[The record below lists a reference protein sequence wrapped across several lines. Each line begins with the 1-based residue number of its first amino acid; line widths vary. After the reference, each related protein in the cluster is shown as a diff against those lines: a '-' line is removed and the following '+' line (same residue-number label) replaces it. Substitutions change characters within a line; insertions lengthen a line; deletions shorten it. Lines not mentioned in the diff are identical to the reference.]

1 MSQVNGELERLLDHL
16 GDVVDTAA
24 QDRIAQRYQDAL
36 TWRPVDR
43 APLVCT
49 YPYPSDAPFQPLPL
63 SRIYD
68 DPAAMLYNEMV
79 YAFGTS
85 VYLAQHVGHDLPWT
99 VRPNFGTG
107 LVASVFGGR
116 IEQIGENPP
125 WVRPF
130 AAEAQFRRAMD
141 RDPQDCSGGLVDRV
155 RQCYD
160 FFRRTLQPYP
170 KLSRVVH
177 WVLPDLQG
185 PFDTA
190 EQLRGSDIFVD
201 LYAAPALVQEAL
213 AVIARTQAA
222 LAQNLME
229 FVHDGPEG
237 YTHQHGVMLPG
248 SILIRNDTATMISPH
263 MYRELVAGHDE
274 YILREMGGGGI
285 HCCGRFEDHL
295 EAFLALPSVRCLDL
309 GQSWLND
316 VDQMYRLAAQRNV
329 PLLRVRADADEI
341 ASGRIA
347 RRFPTGVV
355 LVHDAPTFADA
366 QRTMNAFQNIS
377 DPGGGTGKDKALCP

>member
-1 MSQVNGELERLLDHL
+1 MSQVIDELMRLLDQL
-16 GDVVDTAA
+16 EDVVDTAA
-24 QDRIAQRYQDAL
+24 QERIARRCQNTL

-43 APLVCT
+43 PPLICT
-49 YPYPSDAPFQPLPL
+49 FPYPEEAPFQPLPH
-63 SRIYD
+63 SRIYEES
-68 DPAAMLYNEMV
+68 AAMMYNEMV

-85 VYLAQHVGHDLPWT
+85 VCLAQHVGHDLPWT

-107 LVASVFGGR
+107 LVAAVFGGR
-116 IEQIGENPP
+116 IEQIGDNPP

-130 AAEAQFRRAMD
+130 ETEAQFRRALD
-141 RDPQDCSGGLVDRV
+141 HDPQDCSGGLMDRV
-155 RQCYD
+155 RQCYE

-177 WVLPDLQG
+177 CVLPDLQG

-201 LYAAPALVQEAL
+201 LYTSPTLVQEAL

-222 LAQNLME
+222 LAQELME
-229 FVHDGPEG
+229 LVHDGPEG
-237 YTHQHGVMLPG
+237 YAHQHGVMLPG
-248 SILIRNDTATMISPH
+248 RILIRNDTATMISPQ
-263 MYRELVAGHDE
+263 MYRETVGPQDE
-274 YILREMGGGGI
+274 YILRAMNGGGI
-285 HCCGRFEDHL
+285 HCCGRCDDHV
-295 EAFLALPSVRCLDL
+295 EAFLALPSMRCIDL

-316 VDQMYRLAAQRNV
+316 VDRMYRLAARHQV

-355 LVHDAPTFADA
+355 LLHDAPTFADA
-366 QRTMNAFQNIS
+366 QRITNAFQNAS
-377 DPGGGTGKDKALCP
+377 DRGRAAGKDMTQWP